1 MCVGGGVLRIPQQ
14 LQPSDTTNPQPRI
27 MWLNSKAQTPEVHEA
42 NKAAKLCYN
51 AWFGTEMEP
60 VEEDSGAAVE
70 DIYDVLAGKGGNGTK
85 IAAYM
90 RPGSKGG
97 STNCIAIRRKQ
108 WGPPTSAASQ
118 SSWSTWPLIF
128 WHPG

>member
-1 MCVGGGVLRIPQQ
+1 
-14 LQPSDTTNPQPRI
+14 
-27 MWLNSKAQTPEVHEA
+27 MWLNSNVQSAEVHEA

-70 DIYDVLAGKGGNGTK
+70 DIYDVLEGKGANVNK
-85 IAAYM
+85 IAPYM

-97 STNCIAIRRKQ
+97 STNCIAITFQ
-108 WGPPTSAASQ
+108 T
-118 SSWSTWPLIF
+118 
-128 WHPG
+128 